1 MVRNKQFIGKEG
13 ITCSSMGVA
22 FSACYLPP
30 NSTFGVNP
38 NIFPDQQSIY
48 WLLSYLNSELVTFL
62 IRSSLIRTNMITS
75 GYLARLPIIFFEQSI
90 KDQLT
95 ELAKTLL
102 KKDNKK
108 NKEITKIN
116 QLVFNSANLSNQT
129 IDHIIAFNKNLVRK
143 V

>member
-1 MVRNKQFIGKEG
+1 
-13 ITCSSMGVA
+13 
-22 FSACYLPP
+22 
-30 NSTFGVNP
+30 
-38 NIFPDQQSIY
+38 
-48 WLLSYLNSELVTFL
+48 
-62 IRSSLIRTNMITS
+62 MITS

-102 KKDNKK
+102 KNDKK
-108 NKEITKIN
+108 NNKEITKIN